1 MQVRAICKVGV
12 VGDAKYVATHVHTNV
27 QIDGR
32 CIDKGARKLHDGA

>member
-12 VGDAKYVATHVHTNV
+12 VGDAKYVATQVHMHTYV

-32 CIDKGARKLHDGA
+32 YIDKGA